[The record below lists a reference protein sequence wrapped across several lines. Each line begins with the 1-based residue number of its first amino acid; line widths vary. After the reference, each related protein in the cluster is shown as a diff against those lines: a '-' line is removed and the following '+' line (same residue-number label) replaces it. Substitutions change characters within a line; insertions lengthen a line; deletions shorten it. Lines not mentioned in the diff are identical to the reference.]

1 MLKVIRFLQE
11 NKETV
16 ELLKQQRLSLIGI
29 NQIEQLAIIEAFD
42 EFNNFDEAFREG
54 NGIWS

>member
-11 NKETV
+11 NKEIV

-29 NQIEQLAIIEAFD
+29 NKIEQMAIIEAFD
-42 EFNNFDEAFREG
+42 DFNNFDEAFREG

>member
-29 NQIEQLAIIEAFD
+29 NKIEQMAIIEAFD
-42 EFNNFDEAFREG
+42 DFNNFDEAFREG

>member
-11 NKETV
+11 NKETL

-29 NQIEQLAIIEAFD
+29 NQIEQMAIIEAFD
-42 EFNNFDEAFREG
+42 DFNNFDEAFREG